1 MDTSPVSCRTLEQ
14 FYHVDANTLE
24 KQYKNVLSGYR
35 TWEELPHADRWL
47 VFPENIGPHLAI
59 DETSVSKG
67 ELYTVVTNR
76 DRHGREGCIV
86 AIVAGTRADIVIEAL
101 EHIPEELLETVEEVT
116 LDLSD
121 SMRKIVRRCFHK
133 AVRVI
138 DRFHIQKL
146 ACDAVQEIRI
156 KHRWE
161 AIREASDALAQAKK
175 DGVKYEPECL
185 PNGDTRREL
194 LARSRHLLFKSAEK
208 WTDSQEQRAKI
219 LFDLYPDIKQAYSLS
234 HSLRM
239 NFAKATT
246 KPAAMLNL
254 ARWYDKVEKANIPS
268 FNVIAKTFY
277 EHYSDILNFYNKRS
291 TNAAAESFNSKIK
304 SFRAS
309 MRGIVDEKFFLFRLT
324 RIYACPH

>member
-1 MDTSPVSCRTLEQ
+1 
-14 FYHVDANTLE
+14 
-24 KQYKNVLSGYR
+24 
-35 TWEELPHADRWL
+35 
-47 VFPENIGPHLAI
+47 
-59 DETSVSKG
+59 
-67 ELYTVVTNR
+67 VTNR
-76 DRHGREGCIV
+76 DRHGRERSLV
-86 AIVAGTRADIVIEAL
+86 AIVAGTKSETVIEAL
-101 EHIPEELLETVEEVT
+101 EQIPEELLESVEEVT

-121 SMRKIVRRCFHK
+121 SMRKIVRRCFTR

-161 AIREASDALAQAKK
+161 AINETSEAMAEAKRLGK
-175 DGVKYEPECL
+175 KYEPPCL
-185 PNGDTRREL
+185 ENGDTKREL
-194 LARSRHLLFKSAEK
+194 LARSRYLLFKSADK
-208 WTDSQEQRAKI
+208 WTNSQKARARV
-219 LFDLYPDIKQAYSLS
+219 LFELYPDIKQAYSLS

-254 ARWYDKVEKANIPS
+254 ARWYDKVERSGITHFK
-268 FNVIAKTFY
+268 VIARTFQ

-309 MRGIVDEKFFLFRLT
+309 LRGIVDEKFFLFRLT
-324 RIYACPH
+324 RIYSCPH

>member
-1 MDTSPVSCRTLEQ
+1 MDTSPVSCRTLER

-35 TWEELPHADRWL
+35 TWEDLPHADRWL
-47 VFPENIGPHLAI
+47 VYPENIGPNLAI
-59 DETSVSKG
+59 DETSVSRG
-67 ELYTVVTNR
+67 DLYTVVTNR
-76 DRHGREGCIV
+76 DRHGREQSLV
-86 AIVAGTRADIVIEAL
+86 AIVAGTKSETVIEAL
-101 EHIPEELLETVEEVT
+101 EQIPEELLESVEEVT

-121 SMRKIVRRCFHK
+121 SMRKIVRRCFTK

-161 AIREASDALAQAKK
+161 AIREASEAMAEAKK
-175 DGVKYEPECL
+175 QGKKYEPLCL
-185 PNGDTRREL
+185 ENGDTKREL
-194 LARSRHLLFKSAEK
+194 LARSRYLLFKAANK
-208 WTDSQEQRAKI
+208 WTESQKARAKV
-219 LFDLYPDIKQAYSLS
+219 LFELYPDIKQAYSLS
-234 HSLRM
+234 HSLRV

-254 ARWYDKVEKANIPS
+254 ARWYDKVERANIHS
-268 FNVIAKTFY
+268 FNVIAKTFQ
-277 EHYSDILNFYNKRS
+277 EHYNDILNFYNKRS
-291 TNAAAESFNSKIK
+291 TNASAESFNSKIK
-304 SFRAS
+304 SFRGTL
-309 MRGIVDEKFFLFRLT
+309 RGVIDEKFFLFRLT

>member
-1 MDTSPVSCRTLEQ
+1 MSCRTLER

-35 TWEELPHADRWL
+35 TWEDLPHADRWL
-47 VFPENIGPHLAI
+47 VYPENIGPNLAI
-59 DETSVSKG
+59 DETSVSRG
-67 ELYTVVTNR
+67 DLYTVVTNR
-76 DRHGREGCIV
+76 DRHGREQSLV
-86 AIVAGTRADIVIEAL
+86 AIVAGTKSETVIEAL
-101 EHIPEELLETVEEVT
+101 EHIPEELLESVEEVT

-121 SMRKIVRRCFHK
+121 SMRKIVRRCFTK

-146 ACDAVQEIRI
+146 ACDAVQEIRV

-161 AIREASDALAQAKK
+161 AIKETSETSPCADMAEAKEHGL
-175 DGVKYEPECL
+175 KYEPLCL
-185 PNGDTRREL
+185 ENGDTKREL
-194 LARSRHLLFKSAEK
+194 LARSRYLLFKSAEK
-208 WTDSQEQRAKI
+208 WTESQKARARV
-219 LFDLYPDIKQAYSLS
+219 LFELYPDIKQAYSLS

-254 ARWYDKVEKANIPS
+254 ARWYDKVERANIPS
-268 FNVIAKTFY
+268 FNVIAKTFQD
-277 EHYSDILNFYNKRS
+277 HYSDILNFYNKRS
-291 TNAAAESFNSKIK
+291 TNASAESFNSKIK
-304 SFRAS
+304 SFRGTL
-309 MRGIVDEKFFLFRLT
+309 RGVIDEKFFLFRLT

>member
-1 MDTSPVSCRTLEQ
+1 MDTSPVTCRTLER

-24 KQYKNVLSGYR
+24 KQYKNVLSGFR
-35 TWEELPHADRWL
+35 AWEDLPHADQWL
-47 VFPENIGPHLAI
+47 VFPENIGPNLAI

-76 DRHGREGCIV
+76 ERHGRERALV
-86 AIVAGTRADIVIEAL
+86 AIVAGTKSETVIEAL
-101 EHIPEELLETVEEVT
+101 EHIPEELLEIVEEVT

-161 AIREASDALAQAKK
+161 AIKEASEAILQAKK
-175 DGVKYEPECL
+175 DGVRYEPVCFS
-185 PNGDTRREL
+185 NGDTKREL
-194 LARSRHLLFKSAEK
+194 LARSRYLLFKSADK
-208 WTDSQEQRAKI
+208 WTDSQKARAKI
-219 LFDLYPDIKQAYSLS
+219 LFELFPDIQQAYSLS

-246 KPAAMLNL
+246 RPAAMLNL

-268 FNVIAKTFY
+268 FNIIAKTFQ

-304 SFRAS
+304 SFRGAL
-309 MRGIVDEKFFLFRLT
+309 RGVVDEKFFLFRLT

>member
-1 MDTSPVSCRTLEQ
+1 MTCRTLER

-24 KQYKNVLSGYR
+24 KQYKNVLSGFR
-35 TWEELPHADRWL
+35 TWEDLPHADQWL
-47 VFPENIGPHLAI
+47 VFPENIGPNLAI

-76 DRHGREGCIV
+76 DRHGRERALV
-86 AIVAGTRADIVIEAL
+86 AIVAGTKSETVIEAL

-161 AIREASDALAQAKK
+161 AIKEASEAILQAKK
-175 DGVKYEPECL
+175 DGVRYEPACFS
-185 PNGDTRREL
+185 NGDTKREL
-194 LARSRHLLFKSAEK
+194 LARSRYLLFKSADK
-208 WTDSQEQRAKI
+208 WTASQKARAKI
-219 LFDLYPDIKQAYSLS
+219 LFELYPDIQQAYSLS

-268 FNVIAKTFY
+268 FNIIAKTFQ
-277 EHYSDILNFYNKRS
+277 EHYNDILNFYNKRS

-304 SFRAS
+304 SFRGAL
-309 MRGIVDEKFFLFRLT
+309 RGVVDEKFFLFRLT

>member
-1 MDTSPVSCRTLEQ
+1 MDTSPVSCRTLER

-35 TWEELPHADRWL
+35 TWEDLPHADRWL
-47 VFPENIGPHLAI
+47 VYPENIGPNMAI
-59 DETSVSKG
+59 DEVAISRG
-67 ELYTVVTNR
+67 ELYTVLTNR
-76 DRHGREGCIV
+76 DRHGREQCLA
-86 AIVAGTRADIVIEAL
+86 AIVAGTKAETVIQAL
-101 EHIPEELLETVEEVT
+101 ETIPEEKLESVEEVT

-121 SMRKIVRRCFHK
+121 SMRKIVRRCFTK

-146 ACDAVQEIRI
+146 ACEAVQEIRI

-161 AIREASDALAQAKK
+161 AIREASEAMAEAKK
-175 DGVKYEPECL
+175 QGKKYEPPCL
-185 PNGDTRREL
+185 ENGDTKREL
-194 LARSRHLLFKSAEK
+194 LARSRYLLFKSAEK
-208 WTDSQEQRAKI
+208 WTESQKTRARV
-219 LFDLYPDIKQAYSLS
+219 LFELYPDIKQAYSLS

-268 FNVIAKTFY
+268 FNVIAKTFQ
-277 EHYSDILNFYNKRS
+277 EHYSDILNFYHKRS
-291 TNAAAESFNSKIK
+291 TNASAESFNSKIK
-304 SFRAS
+304 SFRGTL
-309 MRGIVDEKFFLFRLT
+309 RGVVDEKFFLFRLT

>member
-1 MDTSPVSCRTLEQ
+1 MDTSPVNCRTLEQ
-14 FYHVDANTLE
+14 FYHVDAKTLE
-24 KQYKNVLSGYR
+24 RQYKDFLSGYR
-35 TWEELPHADRWL
+35 TWEGLDHADKWL
-47 VFPENIGPHLAI
+47 VYPENIGPNLAI

-76 DRHGREGCIV
+76 DRHGRERSLV
-86 AIVAGTRADIVIEAL
+86 AIVAGTKSESVIEAL
-101 EHIPEELLETVEEVT
+101 ERIPEELLESVEEVT

-161 AIREASDALAQAKK
+161 AIKETSEAILQAKK
-175 DGVKYEPECL
+175 DGTRHEPTCYS
-185 PNGDTRREL
+185 NGDTKREL
-194 LARSRHLLFKSAEK
+194 LARSRYLLFKSAEK
-208 WTDSQEQRAKI
+208 WTESQKARARI

-254 ARWYDKVEKANIPS
+254 ARWYDKVDKANIPS
-268 FNVIAKTFY
+268 FNIIAKTFQ

-291 TNAAAESFNSKIK
+291 TNASAESFNSKIK

-309 MRGIVDEKFFLFRLT
+309 MRGVVDEKFFLFRLT

>member
-1 MDTSPVSCRTLEQ
+1 MNCRTLEQ
-14 FYHVDANTLE
+14 FYHVDAKTLE
-24 KQYKNVLSGYR
+24 RQYKDALSGYR
-35 TWEELPHADRWL
+35 TWEDLPHADKWL
-47 VFPENIGPHLAI
+47 VYPENIGPNLAI

-76 DRHGREGCIV
+76 DRHGRERSLV
-86 AIVAGTRADIVIEAL
+86 AIVAGTKAETVIEAL
-101 EHIPEELLETVEEVT
+101 EHIPEELLESVEEVT

-121 SMRKIVRRCFHK
+121 SMRKIVRRCFPK

-138 DRFHIQKL
+138 DRFHVQKL

-161 AIREASDALAQAKK
+161 AIKETSEAIMRAKK
-175 DGVKYEPECL
+175 DGVKYEPACYS
-185 PNGDTRREL
+185 NGDTKREL
-194 LARSRHLLFKSAEK
+194 LDLLFKSAEK
-208 WTDSQEQRAKI
+208 WTESQKARAKI
-219 LFDLYPDIKQAYSLS
+219 LFELYPDIKQAYSLS

-268 FNVIAKTFY
+268 FNVIAKTFQ
-277 EHYSDILNFYNKRS
+277 EHYSDILNFYHNRS

-304 SFRAS
+304 SFRGS
-309 MRGIVDEKFFLFRLT
+309 MRGVVDEKFFLFRLT

>member
-1 MDTSPVSCRTLEQ
+1 MNCRTLEQ
-14 FYHVDANTLE
+14 FYHVDAKTLE
-24 KQYKNVLSGYR
+24 RQYKEVLSGYR
-35 TWEELPHADRWL
+35 EWEDLPHADKWL
-47 VFPENIGPHLAI
+47 VYPENIGPNLAI

-76 DRHGREGCIV
+76 DRHGRERSLV
-86 AIVAGTRADIVIEAL
+86 AIVAGTKADTVIAAL
-101 EHIPEELLETVEEVT
+101 ERIPEELLESVEEVT

-138 DRFHIQKL
+138 DRFHVQKL

-161 AIREASDALAQAKK
+161 AIKETSEAIMQAKK
-175 DGVKYEPECL
+175 DGVKYEPECYS
-185 PNGDTRREL
+185 NGDTKREL
-194 LARSRHLLFKSAEK
+194 LARSRYLLFKSAEK
-208 WTDSQEQRAKI
+208 WTESQKARAKI
-219 LFDLYPDIKQAYSLS
+219 LFELYPDIKQAYSLS

-254 ARWYDKVEKANIPS
+254 ARWYDKVEKAGIPS
-268 FNVIAKTFY
+268 FNIIAKTFQ
-277 EHYSDILNFYNKRS
+277 EHYSEILNFYHKRS

-304 SFRAS
+304 SFRGS
-309 MRGIVDEKFFLFRLT
+309 MRGVVDEKFFLFRLT